1 MFIKGN
7 RTAHDR
13 LERHTERVLNPTI
26 RSQSAMAFAEQQAG
40 RPSSRISTPTAAGPL
55 EAPAGEITLTEVE
68 LDHGLLDLATV
79 ASDERG
85 PDFKVS
91 EDVSFPTE
99 VQQRTL
105 IADDLRRLVR
115 LFEDGVISEQ
125 EFDAAKAKLLR

>member
-1 MFIKGN
+1 M
-7 RTAHDR
+7 
-13 LERHTERVLNPTI
+13 
-26 RSQSAMAFAEQQAG
+26 
-40 RPSSRISTPTAAGPL
+40 
-55 EAPAGEITLTEVE
+55 
-68 LDHGLLDLATV
+68 

-115 LFEDGVISEQ
+115 LFEDGVINEQ